1 MNAYLLQIAE
11 RYVRWF
17 LLAIALIA
25 LLRGHDL
32 PGGGFIGGLLAALSV
47 VFRGLAFNPQYARE
61 KLLMSPERYLGF
73 GLIFI
78 ILSLLPG
85 LIFSDPFMT
94 GYWLKI
100 QLPADLV
107 LKLGTPLLF
116 DIGVFFIVIGV
127 TLTFLFSKTRFDTWN

>member
-11 RYVRWF
+11 KYVRWF
-17 LLAIALIA
+17 LMAIAVIA
-25 LLRGHDL
+25 LFRGHNL

-47 VFRGLAFNPQYARE
+47 VFRGLAFNPEYARE
-61 KLLMSPERYLGF
+61 KLLISPDRYLGF

-78 ILSLLPG
+78 ILSLVPS
-85 LIFSDPFMT
+85 LIFSEPFMT

-100 QLPADLV
+100 RLTADIV
-107 LKLGTPLLF
+107 LKLGTPFLF

-127 TLTFLFSKTRFDTWN
+127 TLTFLFSKTTFDTWN

>member
-17 LLAIALIA
+17 LLAMALIA
-25 LLRGHDL
+25 LFRGHDL

-47 VFRGLAFNPQYARE
+47 VYRGLAFTPQYARE
-61 KLLMSPERYLGF
+61 KLLMPPERYLGL

-78 ILSLLPG
+78 ILSLIPG
-85 LIFSDPFMT
+85 MLFSEAFMT

-127 TLTFLFSKTRFDTWN
+127 TLIFLFSKTRFDTWN

>member
-11 RYVRWF
+11 KYVRWF
-17 LLAIALIA
+17 LMAIALIA
-25 LLRGHDL
+25 LFRGHNL

-47 VFRGLAFNPQYARE
+47 VFRGLAFNPEYARE
-61 KLLMSPERYLGF
+61 KLLISPDRYLGF

-78 ILSLLPG
+78 ILSLVPS
-85 LIFSDPFMT
+85 LIFSEPFMT

-100 QLPADLV
+100 RLTTDIV
-107 LKLGTPLLF
+107 LKLGTPFLF

-127 TLTFLFSKTRFDTWN
+127 TLTFLFSKTFDTWN